1 MEISSLQIGIKVIG
15 KTVFLGLVCLYTLS
29 ACGKKGPLYIPV
41 NVEPE
46 LVATD
51 TAEKNKSKKS
61 DNQAVTTPE
70 IGDLDKSTDKS
81 SE

>member
-1 MEISSLQIGIKVIG
+1 MEISSLHCGIKIIG
-15 KTVFLGLVCLYTLS
+15 KTVFLGLVCIYALT

-46 LVATD
+46 IVATD

-61 DNQAVTTPE
+61 DNQAVTESET
-70 IGDLDKSTDKS
+70 GDSDKSNAKS